1 MPEETSLTPEQK
13 SELAALGRGAD
24 PDAGLEDRIVADLR
38 GQGLLRRRRSFG
50 WNALAVAAAALL
62 LFVGGFLAG
71 RTSVGR
77 TDTARDLA
85 IARADAAG
93 KQVTRVVWF

>member
-1 MPEETSLTPEQK
+1 MPEDSDLPPEEE
-13 SELAALGRGAD
+13 SALAALSRGAAPD
-24 PDAGLEDRIVADLR
+24 PGLEDRIVADLR
-38 GQGLLRRRRSFG
+38 RRGLLRRRRSFG
-50 WNALAVAAAALL
+50 WNAVAVAAAALL

-77 TDTARDLA
+77 TDMARDLA
-85 IARADAAG
+85 TVRADAVG